1 MSRSKSSGHFWPA
14 YVDLMTVLL
23 MVFILLTLLFQL
35 VAAIARMEE
44 GLKVTEASSLQ
55 AQSPED
61 KPGALVLNFA
71 ADEVRADP
79 AQVGKIH
86 SWFRANAQTIKQQGY
101 TLSAVISAKE
111 ADTGKKLSLQF
122 SRLLEIKKQADEME
136 IDQSQL
142 QVVNRVDAESD
153 AYSGQIQLFVGAP

>member
-23 MVFILLTLLFQL
+23 MVFILLTLLFQM

-44 GLKVTEASSLQ
+44 GLKVTQASSLQ
-55 AQSPED
+55 AQLLTE
-61 KPGALVLNFA
+61 KPGALLLKFT
-71 ADEVRADP
+71 ADEIRADT
-79 AQVGKIH
+79 ADVGKVQ
-86 SWFRANAQTIKQQGY
+86 SWFRANTEAIKQQGY
-101 TLSAVISAKE
+101 TLSAVVSADQ

-122 SRLLEIKKQADEME
+122 SRLLEIKKQADELG

-142 QVVNRVDAESD
+142 QVVNRVDAASD